1 MINVPSLFR
10 DLSTRQDVANW
21 QPLLCQLDDLFDPDR
36 RPEASFAPP
45 CDVAESDAH
54 YQFTFDVPG
63 LKKEELDI
71 EVAGRRLTVS
81 GERKFELKKDTARA
95 HFVDVVNQL
104 SAFFIELQK
113 CEHVDLDMLFV
124 RGILVGFGPLAEII
138 EVNHGG
144 VGRRNPGI
152 APAGAE
158 PDRTLIGSIEGPA
171 HALYPCSSSSVS
183 PRIISRIV

>member
-1 MINVPSLFR
+1 MISVPSLFR

-21 QPLLCQLDDLFDPDR
+21 QPLLRQLDDLLDGDR

-63 LKKEELDI
+63 LKKDELDI

-95 HFVDVVNQL
+95 HFVERRQGKFQRSFTLPEAVKADAVAADYHDGVL
-104 SAFFIELQK
+104 TVTVPKAGEAKSTKVKIGERPSA
-113 CEHVDLDMLFV
+113 H
-124 RGILVGFGPLAEII
+124 
-138 EVNHGG
+138 
-144 VGRRNPGI
+144 
-152 APAGAE
+152 
-158 PDRTLIGSIEGPA
+158 
-171 HALYPCSSSSVS
+171 
-183 PRIISRIV
+183 